1 MAGGR
6 GGRSFA
12 AMITTVPLPLRAAQA
27 LLGLLGAVVL
37 FASIYFSVVAPP
49 EPVDGLDWLVAA
61 WAFAT
66 GAAALAIAPRL
77 ARGGDTVRLAATA
90 LVANH
95 FVFGL
100 VKLVAYGESA
110 AVPFMAIDLAL
121 LALLSARGIRSA
133 HERT

>member
-6 GGRSFA
+6 GRPSVA
-12 AMITTVPLPLRAAQA
+12 AMTTTVPIPLRAAQA

-66 GAAALAIAPRL
+66 GAAALAVAPRL
-77 ARGGDTVRLAATA
+77 GRGDASVRLAAMA
-90 LVANH
+90 VVANH
-95 FVFGL
+95 FAFGV

-110 AVPFMAIDLAL
+110 AVPFMAVDLVI
-121 LALLSARGIRSA
+121 LALLSRRRAAAARPRA
-133 HERT
+133 